1 MAFQMFPLPFLCLA
15 LLALGLGGCSKAPR
29 QTEQDDALQRA
40 WDQYRY
46 GDFDSAVT
54 TFSDVASRAPEG
66 SEKRTAALF
75 GLGTT
80 WDLRRPNEDT
90 ARAADFYRQTAEAAP
105 ESELAAWSLL
115 ALARMEQLK
124 PVGKEPDLAAVLA
137 GYQKVIDRFPTHPAG
152 QEAFLYQQAA
162 RLAEFDLGEA
172 RRALAALEAFL
183 REHAESRYTSSAH
196 GLMGK
201 AHEILG
207 DERRALAESI
217 ISLETR
223 EFDPR
228 NPKRDNA
235 AAYWGI
241 ASRAEFRLG
250 EFDRARD
257 YYRRLIKEYPED
269 QRVFPA
275 ELALRRMDEL
285 EEKFRRE
292 AASTP

>member
-1 MAFQMFPLPFLCLA
+1 MTNFE
-15 LLALGLGGCSKAPR
+15 G
-29 QTEQDDALQRA
+29 
-40 WDQYRY
+40 
-46 GDFDSAVT
+46 
-54 TFSDVASRAPEG
+54 VASRAPEG
-66 SEKRTAALF
+66 SEERAAALF
-75 GLGTT
+75 GLATT

-90 ARAADFYRQTAEAAP
+90 ARAADFYRQAAEAAP

-115 ALARMEQLK
+115 ALARMEELK
-124 PVGKEPDLAAVLA
+124 PVGKEPDAAAVLA
-137 GYQKVIDRFPTHPAG
+137 GYQKVIDRFSTHPAG

-162 RLAEFDLGEA
+162 RLAEAEPGEA
-172 RRALAALEAFL
+172 RVALAALEGFL
-183 REHAESRYTSSAH
+183 REHAESRYASAAH
-196 GLMGK
+196 GLMGT
-201 AHEILG
+201 AHTVLG
-207 DERRALAESI
+207 DERAALSESI

-235 AAYWGI
+235 ASYWSI
-241 ASRAEFRLG
+241 ATRAEFLLG

-269 QRVFPA
+269 QRVFPS

-285 EEKFRRE
+285 EEKMRRE